1 MMADGSHDE
10 NTNLVFFEFDDWKS
24 KTKNENDWTK
34 YLRFA
39 HRFT

>member
-24 KTKNENDWTK
+24 KTKNDWTK